1 MAPPAGAPLIGVAL
15 KRVDLRPEVD
25 PLTGTVNDDRRSFGC
40 STADQAAL
48 EWALLLAERWGGTVR
63 AVSAGGPAA
72 TSVLRDAVSV
82 GAHEAVLVD
91 LRADAPSEEVAVA
104 LAGALDDAALICCG
118 DLSWD
123 RGSGSVPAFLAAR
136 LGLAQALG
144 LVDLQPGETPGE
156 LTAVRR
162 LDHGRREVLAVSGRA
177 VLSFEGASAD
187 LRRAP
192 LAAVLAARDA
202 EVGVRPRPTPRAD
215 RVRVVRRS
223 AYRPRPRVTPAP
235 AADLD
240 VRERI
245 LSITGALVDRTP
257 PRKVQAEPAEAAD
270 LLLEQL
276 RAWGYLG

>member
-1 MAPPAGAPLIGVAL
+1 MAPADDAPLIGVAL

-25 PLTGTVNDDRRSFGC
+25 PLTGTVRDDRRSFGC
-40 STADQAAL
+40 SMADQAAL
-48 EWALLLAERWGGTVR
+48 EWALVLAERWGGRVR
-63 AVSAGGPAA
+63 VVSAGSARA
-72 TSVLRDAVSV
+72 EAVLREAISV
-82 GAHEAVLVD
+82 GAHEAMLVD
-91 LRADAPSEEVAVA
+91 LRPDAPSEEAAVA
-104 LAGALDDAALICCG
+104 LAGALDGAALICTG

-123 RGSGSVPAFLAAR
+123 RGSGSVPSFLAAR

-144 LVDLQPGETPGE
+144 LVDLEPDEQPGR
-156 LTAVRR
+156 LTATRR
-162 LDHGRREVLAVSGRA
+162 LDHGRREVLTVAGPA
-177 VLSFEGASAD
+177 VLSFEGASAE

-202 EVGVRPRPTPRAD
+202 DVTRRPGPTPRAD

-223 AYRPRPRVTPAP
+223 AYRPRPRVVPAP
-235 AADLD
+235 APELD

-257 PRKVQAEPAEAAD
+257 PRTIHADPAEAAD

-276 RAWGYLG
+276 RAWGYLE